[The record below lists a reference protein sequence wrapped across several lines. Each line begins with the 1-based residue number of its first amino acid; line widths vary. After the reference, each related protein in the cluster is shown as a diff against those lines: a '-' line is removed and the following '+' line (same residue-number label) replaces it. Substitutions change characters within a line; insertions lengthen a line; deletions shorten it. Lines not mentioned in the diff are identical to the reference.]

1 MLCGMTPTW
10 FDCLD
15 VGIRILQGLFA
26 PIIGLTIVY
35 IAYQQ
40 HKTNRNKLRLD
51 LYDRRFKLYNE
62 IQSLLASIVQMGD
75 VSNDDLAGCLRNT
88 KEAVF
93 LFKEDIPKYIDEL
106 YKQACELQYLEKV
119 INNKVP
125 GANREKAAEKRG
137 EVFRWFPNQFKECT
151 EKFKRYLSFENV
163 D

>member
-1 MLCGMTPTW
+1 MTSTW

-15 VGIRILQGLFA
+15 AGIRVLQGLFA
-26 PIIGLTIVY
+26 PIIGLTVVY

-62 IQSLLASIVQMGD
+62 IQSLLASIVQKGD

-93 LFKEDIPKYIDEL
+93 LFKEDIPKYINEL
-106 YKQACELQYLEKV
+106 YKQACELQFLEKV
-119 INNKVP
+119 IGNKVP
-125 GANREKAAEKRG
+125 GADRKKAIEKRAEIFG
-137 EVFRWFPNQFKECT
+137 WFPKQFGKCT
-151 EKFKRYLSFENV
+151 EKFKKYLSFENI